1 MHAHFAGIPHE
12 KLSATDDAAE
22 PFPANFSSIL
32 HLRYLTITN
41 RATHRGNNLA
51 GNTLLRRTA
60 QRVQHKSGTRPY
72 SGFV

>member
-22 PFPANFSSIL
+22 PFPDNFGSIF
-32 HLRYLTITN
+32 HLSIAITN
-41 RATHRGNNLA
+41 RATHRGSNLA

-60 QRVQHKSGTRPY
+60 QRVQHNSGTRPY